1 MFGMAALR
9 QKVIRLV
16 NANQANTDPW
26 RDQASAIRP
35 SYIPLSDQPFVPLLS
50 ARGPRSCLP
59 DKRRFRGHALWC
71 QGGQNGRD
79 HERTTLTPCPRLRS
93 CGRSRK
99 PAPGAYRQARQ
110 AGGVFRRKIAHHRF
124 CPLQRGELRN
134 SPDRGCNPIQG
145 SQPDQA
151 SANGLEL
158 LSSGAE
164 REFRY
169 PAGEPARLGDELVP
183 RNG

>member
-1 MFGMAALR
+1 MPAGRFIALSRTR
-9 QKVIRLV
+9 QTPTRGGTKLQQLGRLTYHFPI
-16 NANQANTDPW
+16 NHSS
-26 RDQASAIRP
+26 RYYRP
-35 SYIPLSDQPFVPLLS
+35 G
-50 ARGPRSCLP
+50 ARSCLL
-59 DKRRFRGHALWC
+59 DERRFRGHASC
-71 QGGQNGRD
+71 FQGGQDGHD
-79 HERTTLTPCPRLRS
+79 DKRTTLTPCPRLRS

-99 PAPGAYRQARQ
+99 SAPGAYRQARQ

-124 CPLQRGELRN
+124 CPLQRGEFRN
-134 SPDRGCNPIQG
+134 PPDRGCNPIQG

-158 LSSGAE
+158 LSPGTE